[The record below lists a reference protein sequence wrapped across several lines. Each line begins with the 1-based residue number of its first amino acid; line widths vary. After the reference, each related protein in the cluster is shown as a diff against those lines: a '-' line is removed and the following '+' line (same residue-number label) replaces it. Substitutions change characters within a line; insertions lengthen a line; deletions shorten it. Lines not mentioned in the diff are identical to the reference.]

1 MSNDNSIDIEKNSD
15 AGRRAIADARVEFRM
30 FAFGLAGAQL
40 TVTAAEARAEKL
52 EYRDYVA
59 FGARLGRA
67 ALPLPES
74 VSNVFQAEFCRLA
87 RSMGLHGPGSL
98 ELWRFLPEDGIAAFL
113 ADREGL
119 SPPQRTVWAAIVDQ
133 ILEFKIFDRPRV
145 IKSFMGNTRAEA
157 IEGARRFC
165 RGRLEPE
172 DGDEESI
179 FLEGTIVALQ
189 KMLPLAVEHAD
200 WLGADLGKRN
210 GADGVTLGFTTLTMD
225 VEDRTAQQ
233 VSRGVPPPPPPPS
246 LASAGGGG
254 ARARLPRWLPPRG
267 GTSTRRPG
275 SSSGWLGRRTTRTPP
290 PHAAR

>member
-15 AGRRAIADARVEFRM
+15 AGRRAIAHARVEFRM

-225 VEDRTAQQ
+225 AEDRTAQQ
-233 VSRGVPPPPPPPS
+233 ASKGVPLPPPVEEGS
-246 LASAGGGG
+246 S
-254 ARARLPRWLPPRG
+254 PPRG
-267 GTSTRRPG
+267 GREG
-275 SSSGWLGRRTTRTPP
+275 GRGGAPP
-290 PHAAR
+290 AGCDGD